1 MGREEVVHTL
11 GQLRRFPRSDRRLSA
26 LLFDDE
32 AVPRIHRQ
40 VMGITEAEY
49 EKVPCQEP
57 RAGQVDAE
65 AVEEGTDAAGS
76 VQRVQTRQESG
87 RMDSWKPCHKD
98 ALPPGVE
105 GRDHGRRP
113 PRQPENMGLV

>member
-49 EKVPCQEP
+49 EKVPCREQ

-65 AVEEGTDAAGS
+65 AVEEGTDAAYP
-76 VQRVQTRQESG
+76 VQRVQTHQKYR
-87 RMDSWKPCHKD
+87 RMDPWKPSHQD
-98 ALPPGVE
+98 ALPPGDE
-105 GRDHGRRP
+105 GSDHGRWP
-113 PRQPENMGLV
+113 PRKPELMGLV